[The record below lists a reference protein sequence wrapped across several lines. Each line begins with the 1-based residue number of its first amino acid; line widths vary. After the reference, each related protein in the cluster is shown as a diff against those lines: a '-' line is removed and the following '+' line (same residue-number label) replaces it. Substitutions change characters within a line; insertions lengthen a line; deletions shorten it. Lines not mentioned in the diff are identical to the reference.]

1 VTANLGLA
9 EPPGDGELPR
19 AVLCRPGLALDGE
32 PWAQSWGQFMRAV
45 MDPFD
50 GSARKAIA
58 GVMTRVQNAS
68 FTERIPSEGG
78 FLVPERLRDE
88 VLSYMTGAVIRP
100 RATYVPMDSLRVP
113 IPLLDNPTQA
123 DGAQALGGMTFS
135 LVEEGATIPASVP
148 TFGREALEARKV
160 AGYLASVPNELI
172 ADATPFTDVFL
183 PRTIAQGLSW
193 YEEDLFTNGTGAG
206 EPMGLISAPGAVQQ
220 DRTSANAVVMA
231 DLMAMIK
238 ALHPQAERGNAVWLL
253 SDTVF
258 SQLLEMY
265 LNVGGSTAPTDI
277 TPTPPP
283 EWLTFS
289 EVLNCW
295 RLLGIPAFPTDHQPP
310 LGSTGDVILGDLSLY
325 LIGDRGMMT
334 VEVSAKGPGFG
345 SDTSNIR
352 VRHRIDGRYWV
363 QEPITTEQGQT
374 VSPLVVLNAAT

>member
-1 VTANLGLA
+1 VSANLGLA
-9 EPPGDGELPR
+9 EPREDGPLPR
-19 AVLCRPGLALDGE
+19 AAVCRPGLLLDDE
-32 PWAQSWGQFMRAV
+32 PWAASWGEFMRAV
-45 MDPFD
+45 MDRHD
-50 GSARKAIA
+50 NSARQAIA
-58 GVMTRVQNAS
+58 EVMTRLQNAGL
-68 FTERIPSEGG
+68 TERIPSEGG
-78 FLVPERLRDE
+78 FLVPERLRTE
-88 VLSYMTGAVIRP
+88 VLSYMTGAIIRP

-123 DGAQALGGMTFS
+123 SGAQALGGMTFS
-135 LVEEGATIPASVP
+135 LVEEGATIPATVP
-148 TFGREALEARKV
+148 TFGVEALEARKV

-183 PRTIAQGLSW
+183 PRTIGQGLSW
-193 YEEDLFTNGTGAG
+193 YEEDLWINGTGVG

-220 DRTSANAVVMA
+220 DRTTSDAVVMA
-231 DLMAMIK
+231 DLVNCIK

-258 SQLLEMY
+258 SQLLDMY
-265 LNVGGSTAPTDI
+265 LNVNSATSGLV
-277 TPTPPP
+277 PPP

-289 EVLNCW
+289 ETLNCW
-295 RLLGIPAFPTDHQPP
+295 RLLGIPAFPTDHQPA

-345 SDTSNIR
+345 SDTSNVR
-352 VRHRIDGRYWV
+352 VRHRIDGRYWI
-363 QEPITTEQGQT
+363 QSPITTEQDQV